1 MKENGV
7 PAVGGTV
14 LFSTMGVCSVE
25 VHGGVASA
33 IPSNLFRT
41 ATYILLSGNNVTIS
55 RQRLAALF
63 WPDAHHEQAAANLRQ
78 SLARIRRFQDE
89 HGFRLLEA
97 SFTLVRLDVNGIE
110 WDLYDLLKALA
121 SNDGAAL
128 ADVCRLYSGD
138 LLADIPES
146 GAEFEDWLTEQRVIL
161 RESVVTKLVESLAAG
176 ATVSS
181 QLRSKCARKLLS
193 IDLGNEFA
201 FQYLMKEA
209 ADHGDYARLRQ
220 IYAKCEQYLMKEFG
234 VAISHQTRSLY
245 ALLLANQMRP

>member
-1 MKENGV
+1 MTEIEV
-7 PAVGGTV
+7 APVGERV
-14 LFSTMGVCSVE
+14 IFSTLGVCSVE

-41 ATYILLSGNNVTIS
+41 ATFILLSGNNVTIS

-89 HGFRLLEA
+89 HRFRLVEA
-97 SFTLVRLDVNGIE
+97 SFTLVRLDVSGIE
-110 WDLYDLLKALA
+110 WDLYELLKAL
-121 SNDGAAL
+121 SGEGEVAL
-128 ADVCRLYSGD
+128 ADVCRLYNGD

-146 GAEFEDWLTEQRVIL
+146 GAEFEDWLTEQRVLL
-161 RESVVTKLVESLAAG
+161 RESVIAKLAESLGAG
-176 ATVSS
+176 GTLSS

-193 IDLGNEFA
+193 IDPGNEQA
-201 FQYLMKEA
+201 FQTLMREA
-209 ADHGDYARLRQ
+209 ADNGDYARLRQ

-234 VAISHQTRSLY
+234 VAISHKTRSLY
-245 ALLLANQMRP
+245 AQLLADQARS

>member
-1 MKENGV
+1 MKEKAV
-7 PAVGGTV
+7 PAAGGRV
-14 LFSTMGVCSVE
+14 VFSTLGVCSVE
-25 VHGGVASA
+25 VYGGVASA

-89 HGFRLLEA
+89 HQFRLLEA

-110 WDLYDLLKALA
+110 WDLYDLLKAL
-121 SNDGAAL
+121 SRSDEAAL

-146 GAEFEDWLTEQRVIL
+146 GAEFEDWLTEQRVLL
-161 RESVVTKLVESLAAG
+161 RESVVNKLADCLVG
-176 ATVSS
+176 PATISQ

-193 IDLGNEFA
+193 IDPGNEGA

-245 ALLLANQMRP
+245 AQLLASQTRP

>member
-1 MKENGV
+1 MKEIGV
-7 PAVGGTV
+7 PAVGGRV
-14 LFSTMGVCSVE
+14 KFSTLGVCSVE

-63 WPDAHHEQAAANLRQ
+63 WPEAHHEQAAANLRQ

-97 SFTLVRLDVNGIE
+97 SFTLVRLDVNGID
-110 WDLYDLLKALA
+110 WDLYDLLKAI
-121 SNDGAAL
+121 SGTDEPSM
-128 ADVCRLYSGD
+128 DEVCRLYSGD

-146 GAEFEDWLTEQRVIL
+146 GAEFEDWLTEQRVLL
-161 RESVVTKLVESLAAG
+161 RESVVTKLAESLAAG
-176 ATVSS
+176 ATASP

-193 IDLGNEFA
+193 IDPANECA

-234 VAISHQTRSLY
+234 VAISQQTRSLY
-245 ALLLANQMRP
+245 AQLLANQTHP